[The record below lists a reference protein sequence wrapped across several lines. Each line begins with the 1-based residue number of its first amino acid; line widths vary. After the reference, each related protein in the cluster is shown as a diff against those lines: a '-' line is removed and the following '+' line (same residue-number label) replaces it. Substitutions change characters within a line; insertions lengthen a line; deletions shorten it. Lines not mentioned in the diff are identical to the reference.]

1 NGDDVDMVVSVVQ
14 ETRGY
19 VGVKVSAARQAS
31 AIAKA
36 IGRTADSY
44 RRFFPTVKAV
54 IQFADGGVVVYMP
67 KHVKMALGI
76 AQMAY
81 ALAWSMPNFYD
92 HTGRLSDGL

>member
-1 NGDDVDMVVSVVQ
+1 MRLDDPSRRADIHLAFEHRHAVRVVVDRV
-14 ETRGY
+14 
-19 VGVKVSAARQAS
+19 
-31 AIAKA
+31 AKA

-44 RRFFPTVKAV
+44 RRFFPAGKAV
-54 IQFADGGVVVYMP
+54 IQFADGGVVVYLS

-76 AQMAY
+76 ARMAY